1 MSGLRTLAARRSVEW
16 MRVTALAALLLVF
29 AAPAL
34 AGEPAAP
41 KPSPAPRATGT
52 PTPAP
57 VSTPE
62 MISGMEGR
70 KPTDVLRFETLVI
83 EGRVQTP
90 EAVHLEERSDVDFI
104 GLLPRESLLPRIL
117 DAVESEPF

>member
-16 MRVTALAALLLVF
+16 MRVAALAALLVF

-52 PTPAP
+52 PPPAP